1 MGKPVEPISNNQT
14 IVLGK
19 VGSGI
24 NLYVVNFDNSGTPS
38 VDQLDLNANSVIA
51 NSSQQLAIASG
62 SGQFEPSEVIIST
75 YTISSDSLSSANG
88 IVSALNEEGSPVSF
102 RAAQIISVNSGGG
115 GLIIIGVIEVQPIAG
130 S

>member
-19 VGSGI
+19 DGNGI
-24 NLYVVNFDNSGTPS
+24 TVYVVNFDGGGTPS

-51 NSSQQLAIASG
+51 NSTQQLAIASG
-62 SGQFEPSEVIIST
+62 SGQFQPSEVTITT
-75 YTISSDSLSSANG
+75 YTISSDSLSSASG

-102 RAAQIISVNSGGG
+102 RAAQIVSVNSGGG
-115 GLIIIGVIEVQPIAG
+115 GFIVIGVVNVQPITE